1 MQPVTADTLH
11 LYRIDDPPNQMYYI
25 PKFITEGEET
35 RVVNNIPSNR
45 WQSLSKRRLQVLPT
59 ALTPNNTLIAA
70 PLPVWL
76 TDPIVGRIANLGVF
90 DGAPHG
96 INHCLINEYN
106 PGQGIMPHEDGTAYY
121 PIVATVS
128 LCSTIVL
135 DVTGKRT
142 YDDEAPKRWRVVQE
156 PRSLLLT
163 AGSAYTDTLH
173 GIAEV
178 TEDVDLRADT
188 VVNWTLLGDSD
199 KLVKN
204 GDRNRRGTRISLTY
218 RDVNKVSALSS
229 KIFGKA
235 R

>member
-1 MQPVTADTLH
+1 MEPVNAEMLH
-11 LYRIDDPPNQMYYI
+11 LHRIAGPPNQMYYI
-25 PKFITEGEET
+25 ANFITEGEET

-70 PLPVWL
+70 PLPAWL
-76 TDPIVGRIANLGVF
+76 TDPIVSRIAKLGAF
-90 DGAPHG
+90 DSAPHG
-96 INHCLINEYN
+96 INHCLINEYQS
-106 PGQGIMPHEDGTAYY
+106 GQGIMPHEDGTAYY

-128 LCSTIVL
+128 LGGTIVL
-135 DVTGKRT
+135 DVTEKQASDGVTVKQ
-142 YDDEAPKRWRVVQE
+142 WRIVQE

-178 TEDVDLRADT
+178 TDDVDLDT
-188 VVNWTLLGDSD
+188 DSVANWTLLGDRDSI
-199 KLVKN
+199 VEN
-204 GDRNRRGTRISLTY
+204 GNRNKRTTRISLTY
-218 RDVNKVSALSS
+218 RDVTKVSKLRS